1 MDLEFLARRK
11 EKWRTA
17 LRKILFKEGDIVELA
32 EQAED
37 EVEE

>member
-1 MDLEFLARRK
+1 MADMPTEV
-11 EKWRTA
+11 A
-17 LRKILFKEGDIVELA
+17 LRRILFREGDIVELA

>member
-1 MDLEFLARRK
+1 MDLAFLARRK
-11 EKWRTA
+11 EKWDVA
-17 LRKILFKEGDIVELA
+17 LRTILFKEGDIVELA